1 MDPFAPNFGVLAQ
14 LLPQPLLGPVRPGRC
29 SSSTTYFLKGLLDE
43 GTPERADVPT
53 GSPSLAPRRGEPVM
67 DGGRVTTGVSF
78 SSSNQRKGEE
88 IKMPRCCH
96 RFWGPCGVFCSGS
109 MSSQT
114 EAWGSGR
121 ERLPRHWEAGRTGS
135 GPTKGQHS
143 PFPHPTRAREEQR
156 PSYPAAPAVGAASP
170 PAGPR

>member
-1 MDPFAPNFGVLAQ
+1 M
-14 LLPQPLLGPVRPGRC
+14 R
-29 SSSTTYFLKGLLDE
+29 GLLRE
-43 GTPERADVPT
+43 PI
-53 GSPSLAPRRGEPVM
+53 SPQGPRRGEPVM

-78 SSSNQRKGEE
+78 SSGNQRKGEE

-135 GPTKGQHS
+135 
-143 PFPHPTRAREEQR
+143 
-156 PSYPAAPAVGAASP
+156 APQKASTALSHSP
-170 PAGPR
+170 PAPGKSSARRTGQSPPSGPLHLRRDPADPRARRGSTTEDEKNK